1 MEKMGTMISYL
12 IFSLMFNNKKV
23 FRKEQ
28 VAESIK
34 VKLKRSSPWPEK
46 IFFTRE
52 KSRDYL
58 GIENMPTAPWTE
70 KSTTPRTGMVT
81 RYFAEG
87 KKSQVYLEIEKIFTL
102 DGKYIFHE
110 GKNHRIVWKLK
121 GCPLDIKEHALPPW

>member
-1 MEKMGTMISYL
+1 MGTMISYL

-58 GIENMPTAPWTE
+58 GIENMPTAPWTK
-70 KSTTPRTGMVT
+70 KSTTPSTGKVT
-81 RYFAEG
+81 RYFAHG
-87 KKSQVYLEIEKIFTL
+87 KKSQGYLEIEKICTL
-102 DGKYIFHE
+102 AEKDIFYKGKITGLF
-110 GKNHRIVWKLK
+110 GN
-121 GCPLDIKEHALPPW
+121 